1 MVGSLC
7 VYGIAAYYPWSRNE
21 PSLPELVIYNG
32 FNRLAWSCAV
42 SWVIVACMKRKGG
55 PVNEFLSWSGFV
67 PLARMS
73 YVMYLIHMTV
83 LDWHN
88 SVLKNGLSYSTEV
101 FIFFSLVNVT
111 LTAAVSFVLVIAFEM
126 PIVHFE
132 KIVYALVGVGVM
144 PKPKRYLKE
153 VTSENVKEDK
163 S

>member
-1 MVGSLC
+1 
-7 VYGIAAYYPWSRNE
+7 
-21 PSLPELVIYNG
+21 
-32 FNRLAWSCAV
+32 
-42 SWVIVACMKRKGG
+42 
-55 PVNEFLSWSGFV
+55 
-67 PLARMS
+67 
-73 YVMYLIHMTV
+73 MYLIHMTV

-101 FIFFSLVNVT
+101 FIFFSLVNVA

-132 KIVYALVGVGVM
+132 KIIYALVGVGAM

-153 VTSENVKEDK
+153 GASENVKEDK